1 MGEGGDGDG
10 GPLCG
15 CLLPINSLF
24 CPGLP
29 STSSS
34 GSRFRSIKLGIEIST
49 EDKGHWFG
57 DIGSSHN
64 LEAALAL
71 FVESQ
76 LILVFT
82 GRVRE
87 EGPATNTSHGKV
99 SQKRCCGEAKVWS
112 HL

>member
-15 CLLPINSLF
+15 CLLPINSLS

-34 GSRFRSIKLGIEIST
+34 GSRFRSVKQGIEIST

-57 DIGSSHN
+57 DIDSSHN
-64 LEAALAL
+64 CETQSPASIALWGSCNGNLDIGL
-71 FVESQ
+71 FH
-76 LILVFT
+76 F
-82 GRVRE
+82 
-87 EGPATNTSHGKV
+87 
-99 SQKRCCGEAKVWS
+99 
-112 HL
+112 